1 MNINGNIEDKNF
13 ESADDWGDAF
23 DSVTE
28 SKAVPE
34 PAYQM
39 RKETAKRSFEE
50 TRFQESIDKLSQIES
65 IISQVEKLQERL
77 EVANS
82 NLKEESASTQKITK
96 DLLEAVPPIRKI
108 GYELKSITEA
118 IKRQLTNVELTVSED
133 SYTTTKWRLEATAEA
148 AFREG
153 IKKCSGQADIAIND
167 SVRLAMS
174 GVDEKLNAFKESIN
188 ADLAK
193 YDQEIKGRKEELKK
207 IEEKVKGMFLT
218 DTQLYYI
225 FVGYLL
231 FLSAA
236 VLGFSRSVAPGKA
249 PVWIGVLVASAFVA
263 NFLWYALKFAWKGA
277 KWLWRRIPGND
288 D

>member
-1 MNINGNIEDKNF
+1 MAYIYIDNNDWDEMDETPLASSPIPLSSEQQEGVHLSSYED
-13 ESADDWGDAF
+13 
-23 DSVTE
+23 
-28 SKAVPE
+28 SKV
-34 PAYQM
+34 
-39 RKETAKRSFEE
+39 
-50 TRFQESIDKLSQIES
+50 QENMDKLSQIES
-65 IISQVEKLQERL
+65 VISQVEKLQERL
-77 EVANS
+77 ELANS

-96 DLLEAVPPIRKI
+96 DLLETVPHIRKI

-133 SYTTTKWRLEATAEA
+133 SYTTTRGRLEAAAEA

-153 IKKCSGQADIAIND
+153 IKKCSGQANVVIND

-174 GVDEKLNAFKESIN
+174 GVDEKLNAFKESFS

-193 YDQEIKGRKEELKK
+193 YDQEIKVRKEELKK
-207 IEEKVKGMFLT
+207 IEEKVKGKFLT
-218 DTQLYYI
+218 EGQFYYMI
-225 FVGYLL
+225 TGYLL

-249 PVWIGVLVASAFVA
+249 PVWIAVLVASAFVA